1 MVFPFRK
8 AAQPV
13 LRPLRSD
20 RAAQCAALHAASF
33 AHGWSAQEFESLISA
48 ANVSGEAAVDPASGR
63 LRGFVLTRLAADEA
77 EILTVAVDAA
87 LRRRGVG
94 RALLAAHMARLAS
107 LGVKKLFLEVEQD
120 NAAALALYAR
130 FGFREVG
137 QRKGYYRKSDGA
149 PATALVLRR
158 DLL

>member
-1 MVFPFRK
+1 MVFSFRK

-20 RAAQCAALHAASF
+20 RAAQCAALHATSF
-33 AHGWSAQEFESLISA
+33 AHAWSAQEFETLLSA
-48 ANVSGEAAVDPASGR
+48 ANVSGEAAVDPASGQ

-77 EILTVAVDAA
+77 EILTIAVEAA
-87 LRRRGVG
+87 LRGRGVG
-94 RALLAAHMARLAS
+94 RALLAAHMARLVP
-107 LGVKKLFLEVEQD
+107 LGAKKLFLEVERD
-120 NAAALALYAR
+120 NAAALALYAK

-137 QRKGYYRKSDGA
+137 QRKGYYQKRDGTA
-149 PATALVLRR
+149 ATALVLRR

>member
-1 MVFPFRK
+1 MASLFRK
-8 AAQPV
+8 VAQPV

-20 RAAQCAALHAASF
+20 HADECALLHAASF
-33 AHGWSAQEFESLISA
+33 AHSWSAQEFETLLA
-48 ANVSGEAAVDPASGR
+48 NQNVSGEAATDPNSDE

-77 EILTVAVDAA
+77 EILTIAVDAA

-94 RALLAAHMARLAS
+94 RALLAAHMARLPS
-107 LGVKKLFLEVEQD
+107 LGATKVFLEVEQD

-137 QRKGYYRKSDGA
+137 RRRGYYQKSDGTA
-149 PATALVLRR
+149 ATALVLRR
-158 DLL
+158 DLF

>member
-1 MVFPFRK
+1 MVFLFRK

-20 RAAQCAALHAASF
+20 RADQCAALHAAAF
-33 AHGWSAQEFESLISA
+33 AHSWSAEEFEALL
-48 ANVSGEAAVDPASGR
+48 ANTNVAGEAAVDPASGD

-77 EILTVAVDAA
+77 EILTIAVDGA

-94 RALLAAHMARLAS
+94 RALLAAHLSRLPS
-107 LGVKKLFLEVEQD
+107 LGAKKLFLEVERE
-120 NAAALALYAR
+120 NAAAIALYAK

-137 QRKGYYRKSDGA
+137 QRQGYYRKSGGA
-149 PATALVLRR
+149 AATALVLRR